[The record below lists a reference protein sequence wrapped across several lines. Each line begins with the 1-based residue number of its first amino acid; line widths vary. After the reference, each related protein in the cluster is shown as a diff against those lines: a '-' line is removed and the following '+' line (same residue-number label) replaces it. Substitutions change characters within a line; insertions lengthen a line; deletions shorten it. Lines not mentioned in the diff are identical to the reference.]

1 MTTKKLQIAVLGA
14 SGYVGGRLVPRLIE
28 QGYSVRCIARHPEKL
43 ISRNWPNT
51 EVVYGDVF
59 HQNSLITALQGIDVL
74 YYLVHSMQDAKNF
87 EELDSMAA
95 INCANAARTAWVER
109 IIYLGGLAK
118 PTSKL
123 SAHLK
128 SRQEVGQLLRKTG
141 VKVTELRASIIIGS
155 GSASFEIIRDLV
167 RTLPIMITPRW
178 VRSLCEP
185 IAIQNVLDYL
195 LACLEEPRT
204 INQILEIGG
213 GEILS
218 YKNMMKIVA
227 ELMGKRI
234 FMIPVPV
241 LTPRLSGY
249 WLNIVTSVPMSIAY
263 PLVEGLRNDSVTSE
277 QRIRQ
282 WIRVPLLSFKEAV
295 LKALEEDK
303 QGLMT
308 SRWTEAE
315 KMKSDSI
322 TPDYQKTFQDQR
334 KIETE
339 ISAEKVFPIIQKIG
353 GSSGWYYGN
362 WLWKWRGILD
372 RMIGGVGLRRGRRH
386 PVDIRIGDAIDFWRV
401 EAFQPGTMLRLKAEM
416 KLPGHAWLEFRVQ
429 SLSPQKSL
437 FLQTATF
444 RPSNWVGFIYWYTVL
459 PLHFLVFRNMAKNI
473 IRRASDD
480 I

>member
-1 MTTKKLQIAVLGA
+1 MVTKKLKIAVLGA
-14 SGYVGGRLVPRLIE
+14 SGYVGGRLVPKLIE
-28 QGYSVRCIARHPEKL
+28 RGYSVRCIARHPEKL
-43 ISRNWPNT
+43 ISRNWPAT

-59 HQNSLITALQGIDVL
+59 NKDSLLTALQGIDVL
-74 YYLVHSMQDAKNF
+74 YYLVHSMQGAKNF
-87 EELDSMAA
+87 EELDSLAA
-95 INCANAARTAWVER
+95 INCAEAAQAAGIKR

-118 PTSKL
+118 PTPKL

-141 VKVTELRASIIIGS
+141 VEVTELRASIIIGS

-167 RTLPIMITPRW
+167 RKLPIMITPRW

-185 IAIQNVLDYL
+185 IAITNVLDYL
-195 LACLEEPRT
+195 VACLEEPRT
-204 INQILEIGG
+204 VNQILEIGG

-227 ELMGKRI
+227 ELMGRRI
-234 FMIPVPV
+234 LMIPVPV

-263 PLVEGLRNDSVTSE
+263 PLVEGLRNDSITSD

-282 WIRVPLLSFKEAV
+282 WIKIPLLSFKEAV
-295 LKALEEDK
+295 RNALEEDK
-303 QGLMT
+303 QGLIT

-315 KMKSDSI
+315 KIESDST
-322 TPDYQKTFQDQR
+322 TPVYRKTFQDQR
-334 KIETE
+334 KIESE
-339 ISAEKVFPIIQKIG
+339 ISAEKVFQIIQKIG
-353 GSSGWYYGN
+353 GSTGWYYGN

-386 PVDIRIGDAIDFWRV
+386 PTEIRVGDAIDFWRV
-401 EAFQPGTMLRLKAEM
+401 EAFQAGILLRLKAEM
-416 KLPGHAWLEFRVQ
+416 KLPGQAWLEFKVQ

-444 RPSNWVGFIYWYTVL
+444 RPSNWVGFIYWYAVL

-473 IRRASDD
+473 IRCAATDL
-480 I
+480 